1 MVIGIVSLSQN
12 RHRSVLYLFTFPP
25 DLVNLVLLLK
35 FPLHQ
40 DFKLLPVPVP
50 FQRRFVVNVFLYHD
64 SSDDESLKENKHTN
78 GEENKH
84 TKEEEHKHKYH
95 HNEPSKVE
103 ETTEKHSKTET
114 EKDSGEIQKEPF
126 LSDVTKKEEWVRDLV
141 TQDIMH
147 VMVEPQIVVP
157 KLCQ

>member
-1 MVIGIVSLSQN
+1 MG
-12 RHRSVLYLFTFPP
+12 
-25 DLVNLVLLLK
+25 VLLRVAIVK
-35 FPLHQ
+35 MFFLH
-40 DFKLLPVPVP
+40 
-50 FQRRFVVNVFLYHD
+50 HD
-64 SSDDESLKENKHTN
+64 SSDDESLKENKHAD
-78 GEENKH
+78 GEEQKH
-84 TKEEEHKHKYH
+84 AKEEEHQLKDQ
-95 HNEPSKVE
+95 HNKPSKVE